1 MVSYW
6 KTSDAV
12 EAKVTR
18 TKDGHYVMYMKGEK
32 EPFPGYPR
40 GTLLYGKLS
49 PLKHWIKNKVFND
62 VWAMLEEGK
71 TTEEIS
77 LYLRKEAFPYV
88 FNLADQCKYDMV
100 PPEVMVPPV
109 KELHRAM
116 TVAGIGKWKDI
127 ATFIFEEDDEYRMR
141 FQWIAKFI
149 KKPTIEQFLAAVAKL
164 EHGELVSDMKERI
177 RLIHRVLSEIVK
189 DPEFRAA
196 FERVIKEIDWK
207 KVRLSDA
214 DKYFFRAK
222 YFKVDWPE
230 YQY

>member
-1 MVSYW
+1 MKIIERIKDLYYRNLPMVSYW

-40 GTLLYGKLS
+40 GTLLYG
-49 PLKHWIKNKVFND
+49 
-62 VWAMLEEGK
+62 

-127 ATFIFEEDDEYRMR
+127 ATFIFEEDDAYRMR